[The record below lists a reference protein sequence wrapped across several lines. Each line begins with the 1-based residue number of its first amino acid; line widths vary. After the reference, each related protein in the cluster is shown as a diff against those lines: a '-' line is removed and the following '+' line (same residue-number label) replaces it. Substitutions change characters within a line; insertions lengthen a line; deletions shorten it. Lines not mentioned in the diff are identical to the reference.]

1 MEFRDAIRMN
11 TYGGKQLPDGTVIP
25 TAGDFDKMT
34 MAQKRKVLPA
44 IKAAHEYTKVVNAGS
59 ISGRSAEFPEL
70 QGERPMNFND
80 VATDPDSFLGLP
92 RWRGKDNKIGVAD
105 LIEAK
110 LDPRVNGNMY
120 QFNGG
125 RTVRANA
132 IKGDMGPLK
141 SNDMAALRKTQLE
154 RK

>member
-1 MEFRDAIRMN
+1 
-11 TYGGKQLPDGTVIP
+11 
-25 TAGDFDKMT
+25 
-34 MAQKRKVLPA
+34 
-44 IKAAHEYTKVVNAGS
+44 
-59 ISGRSAEFPEL
+59 
-70 QGERPMNFND
+70 MNFND
-80 VATDPDSFLGLP
+80 VATDPDSLLGLP

-105 LIEAK
+105 LLEAK
-110 LDPRVNGNMY
+110 LDPRVSGNMY